1 MELICKFRDL
11 VLRSISDEDTEDI
24 LKWRNSE
31 CVKKYFID
39 QKVIQKQDH
48 IRWLRQKVDTG
59 SVIQFIILERKDR
72 HAIGT
77 VYLQHLDYQNRKAE
91 YGIFIGEENLIG
103 KGIGTAVA
111 KRVIAYAFQ
120 ELKLHKLYLRVFSDN
135 IRAITSYE
143 KAGFQKEAL
152 LKDDVLVAGRFR
164 NIILMGIVNEE
175 EVNDE
180 DFICDPLL

>member
-1 MELICKFRDL
+1 M
-11 VLRSISDEDTEDI
+11 
-24 LKWRNSE
+24 
-31 CVKKYFID
+31 
-39 QKVIQKQDH
+39 
-48 IRWLRQKVDTG
+48 
-59 SVIQFIILERKDR
+59 
-72 HAIGT
+72 
-77 VYLQHLDYQNRKAE
+77 
-91 YGIFIGEENLIG
+91 
-103 KGIGTAVA
+103 
-111 KRVIAYAFQ
+111 IAYAFQ